1 MKTAK
6 LYNDSKNILGEGI
19 IWSEEN
25 SCLYWVD
32 IPMPSKLYNFNTL
45 KNNLITY
52 DMPEMITSISL
63 RNKNNLLIASHY
75 GLNNFNLSDKKFE
88 RILDVEKKLPQ
99 NRCNDGAS
107 DANGRYWFGT
117 MQNNIGPGGSNIEII
132 ENSGSI
138 YCLDKN
144 LNIKKKETDICISN
158 TFVWNPDN
166 TKFYFTDT
174 ITGIISSYDF
184 DLDSGSIDN
193 KKDFAKFDRGYPDGS
208 TIDSE
213 GYLWN
218 CRWDGSC
225 VVRFDPSGQ
234 VDEVVEVPVKN
245 VTSCT
250 FGGEDLKT
258 LFITTARIGMDEDY
272 LKNNPSTGG
281 IFAINLDVR
290 GQLNN
295 KFAG

>member
-32 IPMPSKLYNFNTL
+32 IPMPSKLYNYNTL

-88 RILDVEKKLPQ
+88 RILDVEKDLPQ

-117 MQNNIGPGGSNIEII
+117 MQNNIAPDGSNIEII

-138 YCLDKN
+138 YCLDKD

-225 VVRFDPSGQ
+225 VVRFDPNGQ
-234 VDEVVEVPVKN
+234 VDDVVEVPVKN

-258 LFITTARIGMDEDY
+258 LFITTAGIGMDEDY

-281 IFAINLDVR
+281 VFAIHLDVR

-295 KFAG
+295 KFSG